1 LLSCQSI
8 TTSSGSH
15 SASFIFPSCAGG
27 RTRISIPAALRQSIR
42 TGSGRLIAANLL
54 AVAVLTVAV
63 TEIAVVTQLDVA
75 ITREI
80 QGWAAGWLT
89 ELVNGITALGGS
101 QVVIWVTAAALI
113 GLVSLRHW
121 RGAAALLLA
130 VATTQATVL
139 AAKAVMAR
147 PRPAGE
153 MAIADPSGWSF
164 PSGHSATAVA
174 LYVTLALI
182 ATTIWRRRLHP
193 AIAFAVAGT
202 IVALVGLSRIYLGA
216 HYPTDV
222 LAGWATGGVIVAAA
236 WAACSWLPGPTGR
249 PAPALR
255 TSAAPAPARV

>member
-1 LLSCQSI
+1 M
-8 TTSSGSH
+8 
-15 SASFIFPSCAGG
+15 
-27 RTRISIPAALRQSIR
+27 PAALRHAIR
-42 TGSGRLIAANLL
+42 TVSGRLIAVNLL
-54 AVAVLTVAV
+54 AVTVLTLAV
-63 TEIAVVTQLDVA
+63 TEIAVVAQLDVA
-75 ITREI
+75 ATREI
-80 QGWAAGWLT
+80 HGWTAGWLT

-101 QVVIWVTAAALI
+101 QVVTWVTAAALI
-113 GLVSLRHW
+113 GLISLRHW

-147 PRPAGE
+147 PRPADE

-182 ATTIWRRRLHP
+182 ATTIWRRRVSP
-193 AIAFAVAGT
+193 AIVFALAGT
-202 IVALVGLSRIYLGA
+202 IVVLVGLSRVYLGA

-222 LAGWATGGVIVAAA
+222 LAGWATGGVVVAAA
-236 WAACSWLPGPTGR
+236 WAACSRLPGPMGR
-249 PAPALR
+249 HAPALR